1 VDDRAHWACANLWKW
16 CQFDGR
22 GTEMVEEMVD
32 SAKMVTGNEIPHMT
46 FLGIASDS
54 LYAEIRSLSPH
65 LPNRP
70 SYNRLMRRVPLVALL
85 LAGVFC
91 AAQEPKK
98 PAEQQEQQPPEEDE
112 SLKPKEYSFNPLEA
126 EHDVQIGN
134 YYFKK
139 GNLKAAMNR
148 FREATRWNPSSAE
161 AFLRLGDTEEKLK
174 DKQGAREAYTKYLE
188 LAPDGK
194 EVEAVKKKLAGKR

>member
-1 VDDRAHWACANLWKW
+1 MFFIDIAE
-16 CQFDGR
+16 QFDGFHGVYR
-22 GTEMVEEMVD
+22 P
-32 SAKMVTGNEIPHMT
+32 KVT
-46 FLGIASDS
+46 D
-54 LYAEIRSLSPH
+54 LS
-65 LPNRP
+65 
-70 SYNRLMRRVPLVALL
+70 SGYNWLMRRVSLLPLI
-85 LAGVFC
+85 LAGALC
-91 AAQEPKK
+91 AQEPKK
-98 PAEQQEQQPPEEDE
+98 PEQQPKEQQEQQPPEEDE

-174 DKQGAREAYTKYLE
+174 DKQAAHDAYAKYLE
-188 LAPDGK
+188 LSPDGK
-194 EVEAVKKKLAGKR
+194 EAEAVKKKLAGKR